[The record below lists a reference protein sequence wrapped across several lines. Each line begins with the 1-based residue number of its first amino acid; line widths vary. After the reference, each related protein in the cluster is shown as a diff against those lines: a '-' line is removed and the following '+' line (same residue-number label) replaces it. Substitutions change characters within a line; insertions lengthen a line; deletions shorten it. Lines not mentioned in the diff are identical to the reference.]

1 MRNVGGFKLTMWGN
15 KLACDPYCRLDGV
28 GGASSWCPQCRD
40 VAQHWLL
47 SSNNIPPCPLNS
59 KQCKKYCDTVSEHS
73 FEKCV
78 ICLKV
83 EQDLAAQI
91 QYFLCPNG
99 PERYLI
105 DQQIFCIFLHK
116 SKSCTRIGPRNVHR
130 EIWRWKQEWVP
141 QNCDICICGNFYLIP
156 SLGAR
161 PQYLSGR
168 GTVTIRGSEVG
179 VGWLHCNVALFSSRP
194 CRRCNPP
201 QLHLLQLKA
210 SYSGWGWAWS
220 SPESSRFVPFLHRP
234 SCGKAMSING
244 KGCLSLHHT
253 SP

>member
-1 MRNVGGFKLTMWGN
+1 M
-15 KLACDPYCRLDGV
+15 ACDPYCRLDGV

-105 DQQIFCIFLHK
+105 DQQIFSIFATRELGLGMFMGK
-116 SKSCTRIGPRNVHR
+116 SDDEIKSA
-130 EIWRWKQEWVP
+130 

-156 SLGAR
+156 SLRSR

-168 GTVTIRGSEVG
+168 GTVTIRGSRVG
-179 VGWLHCNVALFSSRP
+179 CNVALFTLDLP
-194 CRRCNPP
+194 
-201 QLHLLQLKA
+201 A
-210 SYSGWGWAWS
+210 AA
-220 SPESSRFVPFLHRP
+220 F
-234 SCGKAMSING
+234 
-244 KGCLSLHHT
+244 SLD
-253 SP
+253 

>member
-116 SKSCTRIGPRNVHR
+116 SKSCTRIVPRNVHR
-130 EIWRWKQEWVP
+130 EIWRWKQK
-141 QNCDICICGNFYLIP
+141 NGFHK
-156 SLGAR
+156 
-161 PQYLSGR
+161 
-168 GTVTIRGSEVG
+168 TVTFAF
-179 VGWLHCNVALFSSRP
+179 VAIFIWFQALGLDRNISLAVAP
-194 CRRCNPP
+194 
-201 QLHLLQLKA
+201 LQ
-210 SYSGWGWAWS
+210 
-220 SPESSRFVPFLHRP
+220 
-234 SCGKAMSING
+234 
-244 KGCLSLHHT
+244 
-253 SP
+253 